1 MNVLGLPPGK
11 FDMFEWAGGCVIV
24 KGLVF
29 YVANTANTRYR
40 HCEENRSRVSQ
51 TCSCSLSDVVDTIS

>member
-29 YVANTANTRYR
+29 YVASTANTRYR
-40 HCEENRSRVSQ
+40 HSKAK
-51 TCSCSLSDVVDTIS
+51 